1 MTLTDASVGK
11 VTVQIGP
18 TLRGTQLRDGYSGAS
33 YQDFNDQVLFGEYS
47 KNINSQAVK
56 MIQTANVKT
65 GRQRGGVR
73 RLLGLGYSANSPGNY
88 PGENHSCRGTIIW
101 RRTISSLPSPLSP
114 K

>member
-1 MTLTDASVGK
+1 M
-11 VTVQIGP
+11 
-18 TLRGTQLRDGYSGAS
+18 
-33 YQDFNDQVLFGEYS
+33 LFGEYS

-65 GRQRGGVR
+65 GDSVEVYGVF
-73 RLLGLGYSANSPGNY
+73 SAWDIPQTLGNY

>member
-1 MTLTDASVGK
+1 M
-11 VTVQIGP
+11 
-18 TLRGTQLRDGYSGAS
+18 
-33 YQDFNDQVLFGEYS
+33 LFGEYS

-65 GRQRGGVR
+65 GDSVEVYGVFSARDIPQTLRKLPR
-73 RLLGLGYSANSPGNY
+73 RKSFMQ
-88 PGENHSCRGTIIW
+88 GTIIW